1 MNISG
6 LAAAPVAVVCYGNY
20 RRVSIYTVVLLERKK
35 NPTILFRCLE
45 LFVFAD
51 VVQTLSTVCLQ
62 RGPLLQTY
70 KPGHAVQAVS

>member
-1 MNISG
+1 MM
-6 LAAAPVAVVCYGNY
+6 
-20 RRVSIYTVVLLERKK
+20 LERK
-35 NPTILFRCLE
+35 PPQFFRCLE

-51 VVQTLSTVCLQ
+51 VLSTVCLQ

>member
-35 NPTILFRCLE
+35 TRTIL
-45 LFVFAD
+45 
-51 VVQTLSTVCLQ
+51 SMSGTVCVC
-62 RGPLLQTY
+62 RRSANTFNSMSTTGTIV
-70 KPGHAVQAVS
+70 ANV